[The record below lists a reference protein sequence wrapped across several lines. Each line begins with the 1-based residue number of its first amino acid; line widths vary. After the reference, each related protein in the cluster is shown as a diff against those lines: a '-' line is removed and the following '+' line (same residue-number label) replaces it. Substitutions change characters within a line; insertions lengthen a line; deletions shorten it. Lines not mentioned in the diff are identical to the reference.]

1 MDGLLKEAEA
11 NAETASLDDP
21 ALESAINFL
30 GSKLYTEDLSLQ
42 IAEQLDKSS
51 VSMPKI
57 LATIAYKLAER
68 SDTETDGDI
77 KEENL
82 SILGMMA
89 LNEVFT
95 IAEETGMN
103 TTSADISAAFKH
115 MIVLFAQD
123 QGLPQEQVQNL
134 ANAMA
139 QVNDEQFAQEAENMP
154 DNLDEMLPDDDIPVA
169 EDTPE
174 ETPAQTQEEM
184 RA

>member
-123 QGLPQEQVQNL
+123 QGLPQEQVQSL

-154 DNLDEMLPDDDIPVA
+154 DNLDEMLPDDDIPVE
-169 EDTPE
+169 EDTLE
-174 ETPAQTQEEM
+174 ENPAQTQEEM